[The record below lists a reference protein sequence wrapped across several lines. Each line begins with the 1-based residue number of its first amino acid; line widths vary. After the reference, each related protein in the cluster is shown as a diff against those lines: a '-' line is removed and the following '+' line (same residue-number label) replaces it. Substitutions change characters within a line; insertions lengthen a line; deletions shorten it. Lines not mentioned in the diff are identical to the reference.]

1 MSPFLSEED
10 YNFDNE
16 IDGCIVDHQ
25 KPYVEK
31 YRIFLDSNL
40 FKDDRKFFILGGS
53 AAFFVFC
60 VAIYVMYSNSKP
72 IDLEDLPVIQADITP
87 FKIKPEIN
95 NQVSHQDKIVYD
107 NISGDHR
114 IIKNEKIA
122 PTPEEIVQIS
132 ESDEPSNADN
142 SEQFSSVSQI
152 DEIGEVSEK
161 NVSHVNDLMIV
172 EEVSPPIKK
181 VDMPE
186 NPQKNE
192 VEIRHRQR
200 IKDLVNIESTK
211 SNGTRVTIRGA
222 EPHSQKSTKSSAASS
237 PARPK
242 IQRGNIMIQ
251 IAVVK
256 TKAAAEAEY
265 KRIVNK
271 NKFLKNV
278 GKKISKIDLG
288 KEKGIRYKIQAGP
301 YKNADDAKKVVS
313 MMKNNGFSVYITK
326 KI

>member
-16 IDGCIVDHQ
+16 IDGCVVDHQ
-25 KPYVEK
+25 KPSTRK
-31 YRIFLDSNL
+31 YRVFLDSTF
-40 FKDDRKFFILGGS
+40 FKDDRKFFILGGT
-53 AAFFVFC
+53 AAFLVFC

-72 IDLEDLPVIQADITP
+72 LDLDDLPVIQADVAP
-87 FKIKPEIN
+87 FKIKPGIN

-114 IIKNEKIA
+114 AVKNEKIA
-122 PTPEEIVQIS
+122 PTPEEIIPIS
-132 ESDEPSNADN
+132 ESEKSSNSD
-142 SEQFSSVSQI
+142 STEQFSSVAQI
-152 DEIGEVSEK
+152 DEVGDISAK
-161 NVSHVNDLMIV
+161 NVSQVNNLMIV

-181 VDMPE
+181 IDA
-186 NPQKNE
+186 QKNFRKNVTE
-192 VEIRHRQR
+192 VRHRQR
-200 IKDLVNIESTK
+200 IKDLVNIQPTK
-211 SNGTRVTIRGA
+211 SNGTRITIREVEQQSKKLA
-222 EPHSQKSTKSSAASS
+222 KPSAS
-237 PARPK
+237 PTRPK

-251 IAVVK
+251 MAVVK

-278 GKKISKIDLG
+278 GKKISKVDLG
-288 KEKGIRYKIQAGP
+288 KEKGVRYKIQAGP
-301 YKNADDAKKVVS
+301 YRNAADAKKAVNL
-313 MMKNNGFSVYITK
+313 MKSNGFSAYIAK

>member
-1 MSPFLSEED
+1 MGPFLSEED

-16 IDGCIVDHQ
+16 IDGCVVDNQ
-25 KPYVEK
+25 KPSTGK
-31 YRIFLDSNL
+31 YRIFLDSSF
-40 FKDDRKFFILGGS
+40 FKDDRKFFILGGT
-53 AAFFVFC
+53 AAFLVFC
-60 VAIYVMYSNSKP
+60 TAIYVMYSSSKP
-72 IDLEDLPVIQADITP
+72 VDLEDLPVIQADVTP
-87 FKIKPEIN
+87 FKIKPETN

-114 IIKNEKIA
+114 VVKNEKIA
-122 PTPEEIVQIS
+122 PTPEEVIPIS
-132 ESDEPSNADN
+132 EPDDPSNGDAA
-142 SEQFSSVSQI
+142 EQFSSVSQI
-152 DEIGEVSEK
+152 DEVGDISGK
-161 NVSHVNDLMIV
+161 NVSHVNNLMIV
-172 EEVSPPIKK
+172 EEVNPPIKK
-181 VDMPE
+181 IDMPK

-192 VEIRHRQR
+192 MEIRHRQR
-200 IKDLVNIESTK
+200 IKDLVDIQSNK

-222 EPHSQKSTKSSAASS
+222 EPHSQKSAKSSATPS
-237 PARPK
+237 PAHPK

-251 IAVVK
+251 MAVVK

-313 MMKNNGFSVYITK
+313 MMKNNGFSAYIAK